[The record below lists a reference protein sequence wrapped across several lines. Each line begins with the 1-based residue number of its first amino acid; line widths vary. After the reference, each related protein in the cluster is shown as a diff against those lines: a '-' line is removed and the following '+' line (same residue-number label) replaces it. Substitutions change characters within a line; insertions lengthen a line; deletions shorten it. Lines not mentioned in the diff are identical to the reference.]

1 MVSEITYRVIYGDT
15 DSGKVMYYGNYLR
28 VMEIARTEFIR
39 NNAGISYKEIEEKYK
54 LLLPVVEVYV
64 RYKHPAFYDDL
75 LVIKTQ
81 IKELKLHKITFEYTI
96 KKEHLLVAEG
106 YTVHVPINHQGKLIK
121 FPEEL
126 FNLLKNLV

>member
-96 KKEHLLVAEG
+96 KKA
-106 YTVHVPINHQGKLIK
+106 TPISS
-121 FPEEL
+121 
-126 FNLLKNLV
+126 